1 MKLLIEYLENYDPA
15 WGELAYKHEGDSG
28 FDLRAAIAEP
38 VTLKPGEYRLIDN
51 GIRIEFQGPFPL
63 DELFTYEIQVRPR
76 SGLAAKFGISVTNT
90 PGTVD
95 FGYRGELKTNLVN
108 LGTSDFVINPGDRI
122 AQAVVCPV
130 IKAQIEAVTAVNT
143 DTTRGAGGFG
153 STGRQ

>member
-1 MKLLIEYLENYDPA
+1 MKLLIEYLENYDKN
-15 WGELAYKHEGDSG
+15 WGELAYKHTDDSG
-28 FDLRAAIAEP
+28 FDLRAAIKESI
-38 VTLKPGEYRLIDN
+38 TLKPGEYRLIDN
-51 GIRIEFQGPFPL
+51 GIKIEFQGPFPL
-63 DELFTYEIQVRPR
+63 DENFIYEIQVRPR

-108 LGTSDFVINPGDRI
+108 LGTQDFVINPGDRI

-130 IKAQIEAVTAVNT
+130 VKPEIIAVQSVNT
-143 DTTRGAGGFG
+143 DTDRGTGGFG